1 MSKYFKAIKEIN
13 PNAEFTIYG
22 TNEDGL
28 DNITWYNDT
37 TPISK
42 EDIISKQAEI
52 DTRDAHIE
60 PRQRAY
66 PTIQE
71 HLDMQYHDE
80 VNGTTTWKDAI
91 AKVKSDNPKSGG

>member
-22 TNEDGL
+22 TNTDDGL
-28 DNITWYNDT
+28 DNITWYNNT

-42 EDIISKQAEI
+42 EDILAKQSEI

-66 PTIQE
+66 PTSQE
-71 HLDMQYHDE
+71 QLDMQYHDQK
-80 VNGTTTWKDAI
+80 NGTTTWIDAI
-91 AKVKSDNPKSGG
+91 AKVKADNPKS